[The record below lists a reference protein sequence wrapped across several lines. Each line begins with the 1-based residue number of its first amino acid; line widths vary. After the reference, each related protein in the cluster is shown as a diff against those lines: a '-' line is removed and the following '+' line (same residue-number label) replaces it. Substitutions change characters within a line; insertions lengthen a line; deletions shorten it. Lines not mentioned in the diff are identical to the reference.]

1 MELIKNVI
9 QVVANVLTNVETS
22 LVVGVTS
29 ALKDVV
35 YQPATMWFVKKGYL
49 VTEILVNAL
58 IAVKMSTVGRA
69 LLAIL
74 LLAFVV
80 MPV

>member
-1 MELIKNVI
+1 MALIKNAI
-9 QVVANVLTNVETS
+9 QVVVNVLTNVEMS

-35 YQPATMWFVKKGYL
+35 FQPVTMWFVKKDCL
-49 VTEILVNAL
+49 VTETQVNAL